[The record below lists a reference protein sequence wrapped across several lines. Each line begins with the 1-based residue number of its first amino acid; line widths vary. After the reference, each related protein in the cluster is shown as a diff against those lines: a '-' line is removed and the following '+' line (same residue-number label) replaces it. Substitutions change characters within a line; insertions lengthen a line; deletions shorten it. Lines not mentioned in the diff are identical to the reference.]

1 MLRITIRHK
10 NNPDL
15 HVEPHCSVD
24 LKLDIFIWVQPVLSM
39 HARSLETAIAELKSL
54 LGARVSTALAQREH
68 HSRGESYH
76 PPGLPDVVCFPQS
89 TEEVSEVMKISA
101 KYQIPVVPFG
111 AGTSLEGHVHA
122 VRGGISIDMR
132 EMNRI
137 LKVRAEERRVG
148 KECLAVCRS
157 RWSPYH

>member
-1 MLRITIRHK
+1 
-10 NNPDL
+10 
-15 HVEPHCSVD
+15 
-24 LKLDIFIWVQPVLSM
+24 M
-39 HARSLETAIAELKSL
+39 HARSLETAIAELQSL

-101 KYQIPVVPFG
+101 KYQMPVVPFG

-137 LKVRAEERRVG
+137 LKVRAEDSDATLQAGVDRLQLNRAFKNTRLTVFVDSG
-148 KECLAVCRS
+148 ADANIGGMAATR
-157 RWSPYH
+157 